1 MNNEHPSSTG
11 LCKNLSLSIIALN
24 LLNYTNDLSLPFLP
38 VLLPDAI
45 GKSAEFSNWASI
57 KFLPEITLAGPL
69 WTYLIVSGP
78 NTLPGGPRSVQRA
91 QKLPR
96 APKKY
101 PTVSRVPRSLL
112 NVQSA
117 QKCWVSRM
125 LKSRESA

>member
-57 KFLPEITLAGPL
+57 KFLPEITLAGGA
-69 WTYLIVSGP
+69 V
-78 NTLPGGPRSVQRA
+78 V
-91 QKLPR
+91 
-96 APKKY
+96 
-101 PTVSRVPRSLL
+101 VP
-112 NVQSA
+112 
-117 QKCWVSRM
+117 
-125 LKSRESA
+125 